1 MTAYT
6 APTFAECVATL
17 SAEQDRLMAGMDKAT
32 RQKDHAEYGVLYAQ
46 WLELGRAFD
55 ALWQHKETARK
66 AQCIAA
72 VGRAPVDQAAD
83 SMKELAHMDEGRLR
97 LVREAAWE
105 IDALAR
111 ALPGLV
117 PNTDETEGAHFVVR
131 ALAGRLLRLSH
142 VLMGAADPAGET
154 TEELAQVF
162 TLNGG
167 QG

>member
-1 MTAYT
+1 MTARNCATCHHACSPLPADWT
-6 APTFAECVATL
+6 ALAFFDRPVAAQEAVFRTTCTAVPDADKPCL
-17 SAEQDRLMAGMDKAT
+17 KPAAAAG
-32 RQKDHAEYGVLYAQ
+32 
-46 WLELGRAFD
+46 
-55 ALWQHKETARK
+55 
-66 AQCIAA
+66 
-72 VGRAPVDQAAD
+72 
-83 SMKELAHMDEGRLR
+83 ELAHMDKNRLH
-97 LVREAAWE
+97 LVLETAWE

-117 PNTDETEGAHFVVR
+117 PNIDEAEGAHLVVR
-131 ALAGRLLRLSH
+131 ALAGRMLRLSH